1 MTQRLT
7 SSQSG
12 FTLVETLVALLILSI
27 MAVAGGSMLLGATSA
42 GKQVRE
48 REAYIRSL
56 DMAQAYIR
64 GDLEAATPRAAES
77 ASGRGGPMGLTGGE
91 TSQTDALISF
101 VRNGWINP
109 EQAEAR
115 SGLQYIR
122 YELTPDGELVRI
134 AALRPDP
141 IEATPTARQV
151 LLTGIETVNL
161 TFWRGDEMSLYW
173 ESAAGGASTGL
184 PDRIDM
190 EIRFDD
196 QRTLLISSLAGGVGT

>member
-1 MTQRLT
+1 
-7 SSQSG
+7 
-12 FTLVETLVALLILSI
+12 
-27 MAVAGGSMLLGATSA
+27 
-42 GKQVRE
+42 
-48 REAYIRSL
+48 
-56 DMAQAYIR
+56 
-64 GDLEAATPRAAES
+64 
-77 ASGRGGPMGLTGGE
+77 MGLTGGE

-122 YELTPDGELVRI
+122 YELTPEGELVRI

-141 IEATPTARQV
+141 IEATPTVRQV
-151 LLTGIETVNL
+151 LLTGIETVSL

-173 ESAAGGASTGL
+173 ESAAGGASAGL

-196 QRTLLISSLAGGVGT
+196 QRTLLISSLAGRVGT

>member
-1 MTQRLT
+1 MSRAP
-7 SSQSG
+7 QSTETG

-42 GKQVRE
+42 GKQVRD

-64 GDLEAATPRAAES
+64 GDIEAATRRAAES
-77 ASGRGGPMGLTGGE
+77 ASGRGGPMGLTGGD

-122 YELTPDGELVRI
+122 YELTPDGDLVRI

-141 IEATPTARQV
+141 IEATPTVRRV
-151 LLTGIETVNL
+151 LLTGIESVNL
-161 TFWRGDEMSLYW
+161 LFWRGNEMSLYW
-173 ESAAGGASTGL
+173 ESGAGGTSAGL
-184 PDRIDM
+184 PDRVDM

-196 QRTLLISSLAGGVGT
+196 QRSLLISSLAGGVSK